1 MVGRHPGVTP
11 TYGRGLRVQSTVPPP
26 KNSLR
31 SGGQD
36 RLHRVLA
43 DAGVASRRAC
53 EQLIREGH
61 VEVNGQIVTDLPAF
75 ADPARD
81 DIRVNGR
88 RIRQPEANVT
98 VLLNKPTATLT
109 TAADE
114 PGMDRRTVLDIVQHP
129 LAPRLFPVGR
139 LDYDT
144 TGLLIL
150 TNDGELAN
158 RLAHPR
164 YEIPKTYR
172 AIVSGVMTKESL
184 ADLERGVVLAHR
196 THGRTEG
203 AERTQAV
210 RVTVTKQLRD
220 RAHLEITLTEG
231 RNREVRRVL
240 ARVGCPVRKLERVA
254 IGPVKLADLRRGHW
268 RDIRPSELKALK
280 KAVGLQRDESR
291 NGPARHGGSGRS

>member
-1 MVGRHPGVTP
+1 M
-11 TYGRGLRVQSTVPPP
+11 PPAKETTTAP
-26 KNSLR
+26 K
-31 SGGQD
+31 GHE
-36 RLHRVLA
+36 RLQRILA

-53 EQLIREGH
+53 EELIREGQ
-61 VEVNGQIVTDLPAF
+61 VEVNGQLVTDLPAF
-75 ADPARD
+75 ADPKRD

-88 RIRQPEANVT
+88 RIRQPEASVT
-98 VLLNKPTATLT
+98 VVFNKPTATLT

-114 PGMDRRTVLDIVQHP
+114 PGMDRRTVMDIVRHP

-144 TGLLIL
+144 TGLLLL

-164 YEIPKTYR
+164 YEVPKTYR

-184 ADLERGVVLAHR
+184 AELNRGVILAHR
-196 THGRTEG
+196 TQGKTRG

-210 RVTVTKQLRD
+210 QVTVTKQLRD

-268 RDIRPSELKALK
+268 RDIKPSELKDLK
-280 KAVGLQRDESR
+280 KAVGLIDAGKS
-291 NGPARHGGSGRS
+291 ARPKRRPSPEAR

>member
-1 MVGRHPGVTP
+1 M
-11 TYGRGLRVQSTVPPP
+11 
-26 KNSLR
+26 
-31 SGGQD
+31 
-36 RLHRVLA
+36 
-43 DAGVASRRAC
+43 
-53 EQLIREGH
+53 
-61 VEVNGQIVTDLPAF
+61 EVNGQIITDLPAF
-75 ADPARD
+75 AHPTRD

-88 RIRQPEANVT
+88 RIRRPDEPVT
-98 VLLNKPTATLT
+98 VIFNKPTATLT

-114 PGMDRRTVLDIVQHP
+114 PGMDRRTVMDIVQHP

-164 YEIPKTYR
+164 YEVPKTYR
-172 AIVSGVMTKESL
+172 AIVSGVVTPESL
-184 ADLERGVVLAHR
+184 EALERGVVLAHR
-196 THGRTEG
+196 TKGKTRG
-203 AERTQAV
+203 AERTQGV
-210 RVTVTKQLRD
+210 HVTVTKQLRD
-220 RAHLEITLTEG
+220 RAHLEITLSEG

-268 RDIRPSELKALK
+268 RDIRPSELRALK
-280 KAVGLQRDESR
+280 IAVGLIDAGKSKPQRRRPGAKRTPEPR
-291 NGPARHGGSGRS
+291 

>member
-1 MVGRHPGVTP
+1 MTQARATSTAPK
-11 TYGRGLRVQSTVPPP
+11 GLE
-26 KNSLR
+26 
-31 SGGQD
+31 
-36 RLHRVLA
+36 RLQRILA

-53 EQLIREGH
+53 EDLIREGQ
-61 VEVNGQIVTDLPAF
+61 VEVNGQLITDLPAF
-75 ADPARD
+75 ADPKRD

-88 RIRQPEANVT
+88 RIRQPEASVT
-98 VLLNKPTATLT
+98 VIFNKPTATLT

-114 PGMDRRTVLDIVQHP
+114 PGMDRRTVMDIVQHP
-129 LAPRLFPVGR
+129 MAPRLFPIGR

-158 RLAHPR
+158 RLAHPK
-164 YEIPKTYR
+164 YEVPKTYR
-172 AIVSGVMTKESL
+172 AIVSGVMDKESL

-196 THGRTEG
+196 TQGKTRG
-203 AERTQAV
+203 AQRTQGV
-210 RVTVTKQLRD
+210 HVTVTRQLRD

-268 RDIRPSELKALK
+268 RDIKPSELKALK
-280 KAVGLQRDESR
+280 MAVGLIDPGKAPRRRPTPEQR
-291 NGPARHGGSGRS
+291 

>member
-1 MVGRHPGVTP
+1 MVC
-11 TYGRGLRVQSTVPPP
+11 GLISSVVPPSRTSP
-26 KNSLR
+26 AQK
-31 SGGQD
+31 GTE
-36 RLHRVLA
+36 RLQRVLA
-43 DAGVASRRAC
+43 DAGIASRRAC
-53 EQLIREGH
+53 EELIREGL
-61 VEVNGQIVTDLPAF
+61 VEVNGRIVTDLPAF
-75 ADPARD
+75 ADPRND

-88 RIRQPEANVT
+88 RIRQPEASVT
-98 VLLNKPTATLT
+98 VVFNKPTATLT

-114 PGMDRRTVLDIVQHP
+114 PGMDRRTVMDIVQHP

-164 YEIPKTYR
+164 YELPKTYR
-172 AIVSGVMTKESL
+172 AIVSGVMSAESL
-184 ADLERGVVLAHR
+184 QALERGVVLAQR
-196 THGRTEG
+196 TQGKTRG
-203 AERTQAV
+203 AERTQGV
-210 RVTVTKQLRD
+210 HVTVTKQLRD
-220 RAHLEITLTEG
+220 RAHLEITLSEG

-240 ARVGCPVRKLERVA
+240 AKVGCPVRKLERVA

-280 KAVGLQRDESR
+280 AAVGLIDAGKGKPSR
-291 NGPARHGGSGRS
+291 RRAGAARSTEPR

>member
-1 MVGRHPGVTP
+1 MYGLLAYHASVP
-11 TYGRGLRVQSTVPPP
+11 TRQAKP
-26 KNSLR
+26 KHAQ
-31 SGGQD
+31 GHE
-36 RLHRVLA
+36 RLQRVLA

-53 EQLIREGH
+53 EDLIREGQ
-61 VEVNGQIVTDLPAF
+61 VEVNGQIVATLPAF
-75 ADPARD
+75 VDPARD

-88 RIRQPEANVT
+88 RIALAKHTTT
-98 VLLNKPTATLT
+98 VVFNKPTATLT

-114 PGMDRRTVLDIVQHP
+114 PGMDRRTVMDIVQHP
-129 LAPRLFPVGR
+129 GAARLFPVGR
-139 LDYDT
+139 LDYET

-172 AIVSGVMTKESL
+172 AIIAGVMDDEKL
-184 ADLERGVVLAHR
+184 ASLERGVVLAHR
-196 THGRTEG
+196 TQGKTRG
-203 AERTQAV
+203 AERTQGV
-210 RVTVTKQLRD
+210 RVRVVRQMRD

-254 IGPVKLADLRRGHW
+254 IGPVRLGELKRGHW

-280 KAVGLQRDESR
+280 MAVGLIDAGKGATRQRPRREK
-291 NGPARHGGSGRS
+291 PAERR

>member
-1 MVGRHPGVTP
+1 MPEPHGETGPRVPSAVTANRPPTPASPGP
-11 TYGRGLRVQSTVPPP
+11 E
-26 KNSLR
+26 
-31 SGGQD
+31 
-36 RLHRVLA
+36 RLQRVLA

-53 EQLIREGH
+53 EDLIREGH
-61 VEVNGQIVTDLPAF
+61 VEVNGQLVTDLPAF
-75 ADPARD
+75 ADPNRD

-88 RIRQPEANVT
+88 RIRRPEASVT
-98 VLLNKPTATLT
+98 VVFNKPTATLT

-114 PGMDRRTVLDIVQHP
+114 PGMDRRTVMDIVQHP

-172 AIVSGVMTKESL
+172 AIVSGVMDKDSL
-184 ADLERGVVLAHR
+184 AELERGVVLAHR
-196 THGRTEG
+196 THGKTRG

-210 RVTVTKQLRD
+210 QVSVTRQLRD

-268 RDIRPSELKALK
+268 RDIKPSELKALK
-280 KAVGLQRDESR
+280 KAVGLLEPERPTKPR
-291 NGPARHGGSGRS
+291 RRSPTEHH

>member
-1 MVGRHPGVTP
+1 
-11 TYGRGLRVQSTVPPP
+11 VPPAKNTTTTAP
-26 KNSLR
+26 K
-31 SGGQD
+31 GYE
-36 RLHRVLA
+36 RLQRILA

-53 EQLIREGH
+53 EELIREGN
-61 VEVNGQIVTDLPAF
+61 VEVNGQLVTDLPAF
-75 ADPARD
+75 ADPKRD

-88 RIRQPEANVT
+88 RIRMPEASVT
-98 VLLNKPTATLT
+98 VVFNKPTATLT

-114 PGMDRRTVLDIVQHP
+114 PGMDRRTVQHP
-129 LAPRLFPVGR
+129 LAPRLFPIGR

-144 TGLLIL
+144 TGLLLL

-164 YEIPKTYR
+164 YEVPKTYR

-184 ADLERGVVLAHR
+184 AELNRGVILAHR
-196 THGRTEG
+196 TQGKTRG

-210 RVTVTKQLRD
+210 QVTITKQLRD

-268 RDIRPSELKALK
+268 RDIKPSELKDLK
-280 KAVGLQRDESR
+280 KAVGLIDT
-291 NGPARHGGSGRS
+291 GRSPRSKRRPSTENP